1 MIYMTNG
8 VNFKMTKREE
18 EILELMKIASNVVIE
33 EDLPLLIELAKY

>member
-1 MIYMTNG
+1 MTNG